1 MVCRTNQSQ
10 AFSHSMTS
18 THVLL
23 DSDSLELPAGRFN
36 QSIIRERFSA
46 QEDIEHKGD
55 SFEAEQV
62 ISAVS

>member
-1 MVCRTNQSQ
+1 
-10 AFSHSMTS
+10 MTS